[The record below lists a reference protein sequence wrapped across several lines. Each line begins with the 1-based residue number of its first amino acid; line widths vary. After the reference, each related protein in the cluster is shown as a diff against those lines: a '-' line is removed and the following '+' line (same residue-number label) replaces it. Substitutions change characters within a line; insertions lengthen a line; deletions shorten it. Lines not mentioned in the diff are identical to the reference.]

1 MLFNTTIPRL
11 PKLVVAC
18 ALLSMLAAGVGAD
31 SASTIDADVDATL
44 AELMDRAP
52 NVAALVDK
60 ASGVLVFPDMVVM
73 GFGEGG
79 QYGEGALRVRGET
92 VAYFAV
98 AGPLAEPGNGRRVKR
113 EMLLFM
119 TPESLLKLRETRSY
133 RVGVD
138 AEVLA
143 LEPGGAEVDQLAPEG
158 VLGLSV
164 DDAGAIALSTM
175 QGNVIARIAR

>member
-1 MLFNTTIPRL
+1 MSLNRLKPRVL
-11 PKLVVAC
+11 ALAAAC
-18 ALLSMLAAGVGAD
+18 ALLVALVARVGAD
-31 SASTIDADVDATL
+31 SADFIDAEVDATL
-44 AELMDRAP
+44 AELMERAP
-52 NVAALVDK
+52 AVAALVNQ
-60 ASGVLVFPDMVVM
+60 ASGVLIFPDMVLM

-98 AGPLAEPGNGRRVKR
+98 AGPPADPGNGRRVKR

-119 TPESLLKLRETRSY
+119 TPEALLKLRETRSY

-138 AEVLA
+138 AQVHALEADGAVVEQLA
-143 LEPGGAEVDQLAPEG
+143 LEG
-158 VLGLSV
+158 VLGLSL
-164 DDAGAIALSTM
+164 DEAGTIALSTM